1 MESGE
6 GVPEKKTQWAFLR
19 RLEKARDERPER
31 KGTECYLESTIDF
44 GSRVRKPV
52 CMSISGSVRNFF

>member
-6 GVPEKKTQWAFLR
+6 GVPEKKNTMGLSP
-19 RLEKARDERPER
+19 KARKGRNERPER

-44 GSRVRKPV
+44 ESRIRKPV